1 MPAFTPPPLPSDDK
15 RWKIVNGTMRKN
27 GFARHAL
34 IETLHTV
41 QSSFGYLD
49 DDAIKFVAQSLR
61 VPLSQAY
68 GVVTFYHYFSLKPP
82 GKHTVTVCAG
92 TACYIKGA
100 DKLIAAAEKKLGVAQ
115 GQTTKD
121 GNISLM
127 VARCVGAC
135 SRAPVV
141 LSRRRSQG
149 RNDRGT
155 DARAAGK
162 VDRRMTIEELEQIA
176 KSVHQDNAKYDYE
189 VNVCMDLACA
199 SQGADKLR
207 EALVKAAEASGKK
220 VLIRKTGCMG
230 PCSSGPLVRVDPEE
244 TLYAKVKDA
253 SAEAIVNS
261 LGDKPVPELQCDLNE
276 HFDKQVRVV
285 LENAGHIDPEKIDDY
300 ISRDGYK
307 ALLTALL
314 EMTPNGVVHRIT
326 ESGLRGR
333 GGGGY
338 PTGLKWSTVAKAG
351 GDMKYVVCNGDE
363 GDPGAFMDRSVMEGD
378 PHRVIEGMAIA
389 AYAVGASKG
398 FIYVR
403 AEYPVAVARLTT
415 AIREAR
421 RRGLLGN
428 CIGGTTFNFDIEI
441 RLGAGAFVCGEET
454 ALIASIEGRR
464 GTPKPR
470 PPYPAVSGLWGKPT
484 LINNVE
490 TYANIAPIVRNG
502 GKWFFN
508 MGSER
513 SKGTKVFALT
523 GKITNTGLIEV
534 PLGIK
539 LREIIEDI
547 GGGVPGGHKLK
558 AVQTGGPLGRM
569 HSRRHA
575 GPGRQLRRADGGRL
589 DHGLGRHDRHGRHV
603 VHGQRGA
610 LLHRVLHDRVVRQM
624 HSLPRRHGADAHAV
638 DAHLQRHGN
647 AGGSRTAGRP
657 VRHGEERQPV
667 RPGPDRAQPGAEHA
681 EVLPQRVHRTHRA
694 QALPGRRVHH
704 GSSCFR

>member
-1 MPAFTPPPLPSDDK
+1 
-15 RWKIVNGTMRKN
+15 
-27 GFARHAL
+27 
-34 IETLHTV
+34 
-41 QSSFGYLD
+41 
-49 DDAIKFVAQSLR
+49 
-61 VPLSQAY
+61 
-68 GVVTFYHYFSLKPP
+68 
-82 GKHTVTVCAG
+82 
-92 TACYIKGA
+92 
-100 DKLIAAAEKKLGVAQ
+100 
-115 GQTTKD
+115 
-121 GNISLM
+121 
-127 VARCVGAC
+127 
-135 SRAPVV
+135 
-141 LSRRRSQG
+141 
-149 RNDRGT
+149 
-155 DARAAGK
+155 
-162 VDRRMTIEELEQIA
+162 MTIEELEQIA
-176 KSVHQDNAKYDYE
+176 KSVHQENSKYDYE

-199 SQGADKLR
+199 SHGADKLR
-207 EALVKAAEASGKK
+207 DALVTAAEASGKK

-253 SAEAIVNS
+253 DAEAIVKS

-285 LENAGHIDPEKIDDY
+285 LENAGHIDPEKNDDY

-307 ALLTALL
+307 ALMTALM

-338 PTGLKWSTVAKAG
+338 PTGLKWSTVSKAS
-351 GDMKYVVCNGDE
+351 GDVKYVVCNGDE

-378 PHRVIEGMAIA
+378 PHRVVEGMAIA

-403 AEYPVAVARLTT
+403 AEYPVAVSRLTT

-428 CIGGTTFNFDIEI
+428 SIGGTTFNFDIEI

-454 ALIASIEGRR
+454 ALLASIEGRR

-490 TYANIAPIVRNG
+490 TYANVAPIVRNG

-523 GKITNTGLIEV
+523 GRIKNTGLIEV

-539 LREIIEDI
+539 LWEIIDVI

-558 AVQTGGPLGRM
+558 AVQTGGPSG
-569 HSRRHA
+569 
-575 GPGRQLRRADGGRL
+575 GCIPADML
-589 DHGLGRHDRHGRHV
+589 GLGVSYDALMAAGSIMGSGGMIVMDDTSCMVNVARFFIEFCMTESCGKCIPCRAGTAQMFTLLSRICNGTATLQDLELLEELCDTVKSASLCGLGQTAPNPVLSTLKYFRNEYIEHI
-603 VHGQRGA
+603 VHKRCPAGVCNMEA
-610 LLHRVLHDRVVRQM
+610 
-624 HSLPRRHGADAHAV
+624 AV
-638 DAHLQRHGN
+638 
-647 AGGSRTAGRP
+647 ST
-657 VRHGEERQPV
+657 ES
-667 RPGPDRAQPGAEHA
+667 AE
-681 EVLPQRVHRTHRA
+681 EVLA
-694 QALPGRRVHH
+694 
-704 GSSCFR
+704 